1 MATPTLAGFALTTP
15 ALAGLALTDPTLAAF
30 ALTAPAQAGLALID
44 RTDPADPASPGNFLY
59 ALATATCSGCWRS
72 A

>member
-15 ALAGLALTDPTLAAF
+15 ALTGLALTGL
-30 ALTAPAQAGLALID
+30 ALTAPAKAGLALID

>member
-1 MATPTLAGFALTTP
+1 MATPTLAGFALTAPALTTP
-15 ALAGLALTDPTLAAF
+15 ALAGLALAGL
-30 ALTAPAQAGLALID
+30 ALTASAQAGLALTD
-44 RTDPADPASPGNFLY
+44 RTNPADPASPGNFLY

>member
-15 ALAGLALTDPTLAAF
+15 ALAGLALAGLALTDP
-30 ALTAPAQAGLALID
+30 ALAGLALID